1 VTSAQYVQG
10 TVFHR
15 SVVVSEWLQL
25 FVQILSSL
33 PRINQPSGVCVQ
45 YRADHGP
52 TPHAERGSIELPS
65 ITLNFFQHLSQ
76 NFRLSFLHRFV
87 CHGHR
92 GVQKTLF
99 AGNAAISTNLGLRVI
114 K

>member
-1 VTSAQYVQG
+1 VQG
-10 TVFHR
+10 TVFLGF
-15 SVVVSEWLQL
+15 VIGSEELQL

-33 PRINQPSGVCVQ
+33 PTINQPSGVCVQ

-52 TPHAERGSIELPS
+52 TPHAERGLIELPS
-65 ITLNFFQHLSQ
+65 ITLNIFQHHSQ
-76 NFRLSFLHRFV
+76 NFRLGFLHRFV

-99 AGNAAISTNLGLRVI
+99 AGNAAISTILGLRVI
-114 K
+114 NQSCYS